1 MTWRPVAWSQAG
13 AQRLPLIP
21 PHPWLCPSSGVAGS
35 WALARWSGG
44 SHRPSA
50 PPFWRFPAPG
60 LALYHIQDRGLEPGG
75 FPRAFPEPRSPR
87 ICFLSE
93 AWVPQCSQEKGFLEE
108 EGRALLP
115 RRGGRLFHA
124 SGPRMQ
130 KSGRQHARPPP
141 APSALP
147 VGARRA
153 HTRFLSHRS
162 PHPAA
167 HGRWLRAALAALRRG
182 PPGRAGPARAPV
194 APGPRARPRAA
205 AARLTTLQTSLG
217 RVSAL
222 PVTPPAGGAA
232 GARRGGVEERGP
244 PRLRRA
250 LAAAPGVG
258 LGLRVGVSDVRF
270 SVMAAVR
277 PSGSRAGSS
286 TGHFLSLLV
295 PAPLRASRRTSQHP
309 ARSRRTSHLVVRAWG
324 PEAGET
330 AWSGARAAPG
340 RRADSQW
347 LRASHSFGPLRLKH
361 LFVKWG

>member
-1 MTWRPVAWSQAG
+1 MTWRQVAWSQAG
-13 AQRLPLIP
+13 ARRLPLIP
-21 PHPWLCPSSGVAGS
+21 PHPWLCPSSGIAGS

-60 LALYHIQDRGLEPGG
+60 LALYHIQDRGLEPGV

-147 VGARRA
+147 VDARRA

-162 PHPAA
+162 PHPVA

-182 PPGRAGPARAPV
+182 PPGRAGPARAP
-194 APGPRARPRAA
+194 GP
-205 AARLTTLQTSLG
+205 Q
-217 RVSAL
+217 
-222 PVTPPAGGAA
+222 
-232 GARRGGVEERGP
+232 
-244 PRLRRA
+244 RRA
-250 LAAAPGVG
+250 PVRALE
-258 LGLRVGVSDVRF
+258 LLRHVSR
-270 SVMAAVR
+270 R
-277 PSGSRAGSS
+277 CRRLWG
-286 TGHFLSLLV
+286 
-295 PAPLRASRRTSQHP
+295 ASRLCP
-309 ARSRRTSHLVVRAWG
+309 
-324 PEAGET
+324 
-330 AWSGARAAPG
+330 
-340 RRADSQW
+340 
-347 LRASHSFGPLRLKH
+347 
-361 LFVKWG
+361 

>member
-1 MTWRPVAWSQAG
+1 MRTWRQVAWSQAG

-21 PHPWLCPSSGVAGS
+21 PHPWLCPSSGIAGS

-93 AWVPQCSQEKGFLEE
+93 AWVPQCSQEKGCLEE

-115 RRGGRLFHA
+115 RRGGWLFHA

-130 KSGRQHARPPP
+130 KSGRQHARPLP

-147 VGARRA
+147 VGARCA

-167 HGRWLRAALAALRRG
+167 HGRWLRAALATLRRG
-182 PPGRAGPARAPV
+182 PPGRAGPARAP
-194 APGPRARPRAA
+194 GP
-205 AARLTTLQTSLG
+205 Q
-217 RVSAL
+217 
-222 PVTPPAGGAA
+222 
-232 GARRGGVEERGP
+232 
-244 PRLRRA
+244 RRA
-250 LAAAPGVG
+250 PVRALE
-258 LGLRVGVSDVRF
+258 LLRHVSR
-270 SVMAAVR
+270 R
-277 PSGSRAGSS
+277 CRRLWG
-286 TGHFLSLLV
+286 
-295 PAPLRASRRTSQHP
+295 ASRLCP
-309 ARSRRTSHLVVRAWG
+309 
-324 PEAGET
+324 
-330 AWSGARAAPG
+330 
-340 RRADSQW
+340 
-347 LRASHSFGPLRLKH
+347 
-361 LFVKWG
+361 

>member
-1 MTWRPVAWSQAG
+1 MTWRQVAWSQAG

-130 KSGRQHARPPP
+130 KSGRQHGLRLLRVCFLSTPAVPTPASFPIARPTLPP
-141 APSALP
+141 TADGCAQPLPRSGVAPLAVRGL
-147 VGARRA
+147 
-153 HTRFLSHRS
+153 L
-162 PHPAA
+162 
-167 HGRWLRAALAALRRG
+167 GRQW
-182 PPGRAGPARAPV
+182 PRAPV
-194 APGPRARPRAA
+194 
-205 AARLTTLQTSLG
+205 
-217 RVSAL
+217 
-222 PVTPPAGGAA
+222 
-232 GARRGGVEERGP
+232 
-244 PRLRRA
+244 RA
-250 LAAAPGVG
+250 LE
-258 LGLRVGVSDVRF
+258 LLRHVSR
-270 SVMAAVR
+270 R
-277 PSGSRAGSS
+277 CRRLWG
-286 TGHFLSLLV
+286 
-295 PAPLRASRRTSQHP
+295 ASRLCP
-309 ARSRRTSHLVVRAWG
+309 
-324 PEAGET
+324 
-330 AWSGARAAPG
+330 
-340 RRADSQW
+340 
-347 LRASHSFGPLRLKH
+347 
-361 LFVKWG
+361 